1 MATKAQTKAPTKTTK
16 APSKKVATKKPVES
30 STEPMYRMP
39 KEVNE
44 WIERASSIMNHQKGE
59 IARLKDEIVELKA
72 YKTWATHR
80 ILRSDHE
87 EK

>member
-1 MATKAQTKAPTKTTK
+1 MATKTPTKAPAKATK
-16 APSKKVATKKPVES
+16 ASAKKVAPKKPVES

-39 KEVNE
+39 KEVSE
-44 WIERASSIMNHQKGE
+44 WIERASSMINHQKGE